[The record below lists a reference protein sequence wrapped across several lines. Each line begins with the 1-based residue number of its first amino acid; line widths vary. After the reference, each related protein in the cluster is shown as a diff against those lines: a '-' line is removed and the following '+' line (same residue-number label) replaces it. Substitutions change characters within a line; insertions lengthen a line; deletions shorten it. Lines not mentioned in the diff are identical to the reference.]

1 MLCTMRGRDEQG
13 YPLLGEDVV
22 PEKRSPS
29 PPKDDTVSNLV
40 QLLQASNAR
49 EDRLKETVAQWNR
62 KYHDLY
68 QEHIALK
75 FGDFCEMCQTKQDT
89 TEPGGC
95 VELCAKCGEGK
106 ITIRGLQLR
115 LEKKQEEVRYWQ
127 DCYETALSQLTD
139 FPEKQL

>member
-1 MLCTMRGRDEQG
+1 M
-13 YPLLGEDVV
+13 YGERVRQAMV
-22 PEKRSPS
+22 SAAGQRCSTEKWSPP

-40 QLLQASNAR
+40 QLLQAANAR
-49 EDRLKETVAQWNR
+49 EDRLKETVVQWNR

-75 FGDFCEMCQTKQDT
+75 FGDICKTCQMKQDT

-95 VELCAKCGEGK
+95 VTLCAKCSEGK
-106 ITIRGLQLR
+106 KTIQGLQLR

-127 DCYETALSQLTD
+127 DCYKTALSQLTD
-139 FPEKQL
+139 FPEKRL

>member
-1 MLCTMRGRDEQG
+1 MLCTMKGRDEQG

-22 PEKRSPS
+22 PEKRSPPPP

-75 FGDFCEMCQTKQDT
+75 FSDFCETCQTKQDT

-95 VELCAKCGEGK
+95 VALCAKCSEGK
-106 ITIRGLQLR
+106 ITIQGLQLR
-115 LEKKQEEVRYWQ
+115 LEKKQEEVRYWP
-127 DCYETALSQLTD
+127 CFHERFFRSLS
-139 FPEKQL
+139 E